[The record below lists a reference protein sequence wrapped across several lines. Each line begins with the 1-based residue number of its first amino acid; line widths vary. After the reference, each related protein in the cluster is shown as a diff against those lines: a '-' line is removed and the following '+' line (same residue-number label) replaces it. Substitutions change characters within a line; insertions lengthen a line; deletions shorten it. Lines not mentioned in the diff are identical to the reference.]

1 MTTLLDVSR
10 SSSHQPP
17 DSTLHLYSCKKCNN
31 LASVR
36 LYRLYLWCITWLLS
50 NLFVLMTKYKF
61 VESKK
66 IGEKLTW
73 KNYYLI
79 SSVVQATAAQLLRTE
94 IINVDNCKIYHDECP
109 PNGNKNMIN
118 NTPSLI
124 HCLPSMK
131 PNSTHHISLLFYTI
145 YLQWN

>member
-1 MTTLLDVSR
+1 
-10 SSSHQPP
+10 
-17 DSTLHLYSCKKCNN
+17 
-31 LASVR
+31 
-36 LYRLYLWCITWLLS
+36 
-50 NLFVLMTKYKF
+50 MTKYKF

-145 YLQWN
+145 YLQ